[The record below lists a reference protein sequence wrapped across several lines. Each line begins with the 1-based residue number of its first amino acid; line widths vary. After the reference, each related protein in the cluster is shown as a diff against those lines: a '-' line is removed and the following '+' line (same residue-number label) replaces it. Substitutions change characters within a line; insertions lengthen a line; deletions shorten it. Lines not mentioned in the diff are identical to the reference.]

1 MASTPSKEVTK
12 VISRNI
18 KASHEK
24 DYDDWLLRY
33 MILERNVPGYLGTTI
48 IAPGDNSSSVRYI
61 INRFA
66 DKASLAAWENSEEA
80 LKLIEEAN
88 NYSTRY
94 YETAT
99 GLETWFTLPDF
110 KTVVAPPRWK
120 MAIVVFIAAYAIS
133 SLSRS
138 ILNPFL
144 GSWPLL
150 ANSIIYSAILVAG
163 LTYFALPM
171 LSKLLRRWLYPRRV
185 RHLQQ

>member
-24 DYDDWLLRY
+24 DYDDWLRRY

-48 IAPGDNSSSVRYI
+48 IAPGGNSSSVRYI

-66 DKASLAAWENSEEA
+66 DKASLDEWENSEEA

-99 GLETWFTLPDF
+99 GL
-110 KTVVAPPRWK
+110 R
-120 MAIVVFIAAYAIS
+120 
-133 SLSRS
+133 
-138 ILNPFL
+138 L
-144 GSWPLL
+144 GLL
-150 ANSIIYSAILVAG
+150 CQ
-163 LTYFALPM
+163 T
-171 LSKLLRRWLYPRRV
+171 SKL
-185 RHLQQ
+185 

>member
-1 MASTPSKEVTK
+1 MASTPSKEVTT
-12 VISRNI
+12 VICRNI

-24 DYDDWLLRY
+24 DYDDWLRRY

-48 IAPGDNSSSVRYI
+48 IAPGGNSSSVRYI

-66 DKASLAAWENSEEA
+66 DKASLDAWENSEEA

-110 KTVVAPPRWK
+110 KTVVNGKWLSLYSLPRTPL
-120 MAIVVFIAAYAIS
+120 ARCQGL
-133 SLSRS
+133 SLIPS
-138 ILNPFL
+138 
-144 GSWPLL
+144 
-150 ANSIIYSAILVAG
+150 
-163 LTYFALPM
+163 
-171 LSKLLRRWLYPRRV
+171 
-185 RHLQQ
+185 